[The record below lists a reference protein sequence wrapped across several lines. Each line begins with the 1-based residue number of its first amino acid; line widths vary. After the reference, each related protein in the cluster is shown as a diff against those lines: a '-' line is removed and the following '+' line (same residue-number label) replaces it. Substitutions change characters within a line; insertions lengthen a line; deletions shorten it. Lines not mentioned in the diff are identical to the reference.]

1 MENAC
6 IWTYIKYQH
15 AKAQV
20 KRGVKWFFS
29 SESGGAGIIAA
40 VILIVLVV
48 VLGIAFKDSIQN
60 LWNNIWKTAEDADFN
75 PSFDTKN
82 FGSGT
87 GDGATPP

>member
-1 MENAC
+1 MEDIC
-6 IWTYIKYQH
+6 IWTYLKAQQ

-48 VLGIAFKDSIQN
+48 VLGVAFRKTIAS
-60 LWNNIWKTAEDADFN
+60 LWGKLWGQVNTEDISEAIAPHDFG
-75 PSFDTKN
+75 
-82 FGSGT
+82 GSG
-87 GDGATPP
+87 GGNPQ